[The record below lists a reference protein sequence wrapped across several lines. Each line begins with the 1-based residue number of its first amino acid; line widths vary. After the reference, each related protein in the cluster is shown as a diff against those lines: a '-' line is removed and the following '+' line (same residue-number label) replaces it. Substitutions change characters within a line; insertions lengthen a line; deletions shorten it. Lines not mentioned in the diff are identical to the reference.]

1 LEKLGCKEEEN
12 FSGFCS
18 EAEETLKIFGRLLK
32 QCRIE
37 DAIRLCKEFLEERK
51 GCPIVSAELGQLLEN
66 LGRFD
71 EAEKIY
77 LEWLKTYD
85 EDYEAHL
92 AYARLLAKLERYGEA
107 RQAYIEALD
116 RAKTLIEQKQLHP
129 KTVENIAIELE
140 NLPKPVK
147 KGQQT
152 LDLYT

>member
-1 LEKLGCKEEEN
+1 MGNCWK
-12 FSGFCS
+12 
-18 EAEETLKIFGRLLK
+18 
-32 QCRIE
+32 
-37 DAIRLCKEFLEERK
+37 
-51 GCPIVSAELGQLLEN
+51 N

-71 EAEKIY
+71 ETEKIY

-129 KTVENIAIELE
+129 KTAEDIALELE

-147 KGQQT
+147 KGQQA
-152 LDLYT
+152 LDAYL